1 MVFQLR
7 LVSLVRHSN
16 GVGTFSFSIAV
27 IKHTKIG
34 FSLIPLF
41 ASVMLCGVPYLLIA
55 DEVLL

>member
-41 ASVMLCGVPYLLIA
+41 ASVMLCGVPFY
-55 DEVLL
+55 

>member
-7 LVSLVRHSN
+7 LVSFILMRLEL
-16 GVGTFSFSIAV
+16 FFFAV

-55 DEVLL
+55 DDVLL